1 MKLLFDYNTNDGD
14 LEIHQLI
21 GHIDKDIDYNKLKSD
36 IISATKDVIRVIGQP
51 VYDAIVALYEAGSLT
66 EDNAD
71 LLYHTRYPIA
81 LDAYRHHA
89 KSSDVTHSNNGR
101 KMRVDDHEKQ
111 AFEWMIDRD
120 NENLERK
127 YYKAFDEL
135 IQYLDENNTLWK
147 SSTAFQ
153 ESQKYF
159 VRTTADF
166 DPYYPINSRLLLIKL
181 QPAFRQCE
189 KRQIM
194 SRLPEGKYDT
204 IKNKLKAATALD
216 AEETLLVDL
225 IKEACVFHALSW
237 GMRVLRVTLFP
248 EGVLQAYKS
257 YTQTTKASIPS
268 VKLETELAAQE
279 FSKRSE
285 EVLQE
290 LEGLVTDQNGA
301 NTAEDIDCMSNPN
314 YTFDDDDSFV
324 SLP

>member
-1 MKLLFDYNTNDGD
+1 MKLLFDYDTNNGD
-14 LEIHQLI
+14 LEIHELI
-21 GHIDKDIDYNKLKSD
+21 GHIDKDIDFKKLKSD
-36 IISATKDVIRVIGQP
+36 IISATKELIRVIGQP
-51 VYDAIVALYEAGSLT
+51 VYDSVVTIYEAGSLT
-66 EDNAD
+66 DDQND
-71 LLYHTRYPIA
+71 LLYNTRYPIA
-81 LDAYRHHA
+81 LDAIRHHI
-89 KSSDVTHSNNGR
+89 KSSDVTHGNNGR

-111 AFEWMIDRD
+111 AFEWMLDRD

-135 IQYLDENNTLWK
+135 IQYLDETNTLWK

-166 DPYYPINSRLLLIKL
+166 DPYYPINSRLLLLKL

-194 SRLPEGKYDT
+194 PRLPEGEFNA
-204 IKNKLKAATALD
+204 IKDKLKAATPLD
-216 AEETLLVDL
+216 ADESLLVDL
-225 IKEACVFHALSW
+225 IKEACVFHALAW

-248 EGVLQAYKS
+248 EGVLQNFTS
-257 YTQTTKASIPS
+257 DRTTTKGRLPS

-279 FSKRSE
+279 FASRSK
-285 EVLQE
+285 EVLKE
-290 LEGLVTDQNGA
+290 LETMVTDQNGE
-301 NTAEDIDCMSNPN
+301 NTAEDIDCMSNPK

-324 SLP
+324 SL

>member
-1 MKLLFDYNTNDGD
+1 MKLLFDYDTNDGD

-21 GHIDKDIDYNKLKSD
+21 GHIDKDIDFDKLKSD
-36 IISATKDVIRVIGQP
+36 IISATKDVIRVIGKP
-51 VYDAIVALYEAGSLT
+51 VYDSVVTIYESGSLT
-66 EDNAD
+66 DDQKD
-71 LLYHTRYPIA
+71 LLYNTRYPIA
-81 LDAYRHHA
+81 LDAFRHHV
-89 KSSDVTHSNNGR
+89 KSSDVTHGNNGR

-111 AFEWMIDRD
+111 AFEWMLDRD

-159 VRTTADF
+159 IRTTADF
-166 DPYYPINSRLLLIKL
+166 DPYYPINSRLLLLKL

-194 SRLPEGKYDT
+194 PRLPEGEFNA
-204 IKNKLKAATALD
+204 IKDKLKSSTALD

-225 IKEACVFHALSW
+225 IKEACVFHALAW

-248 EGVLQAYKS
+248 EGVLQNFTS
-257 YTQTTKASIPS
+257 DRTTTKGRLPS

-279 FSKRSE
+279 FEKRSK

-290 LEGLVTDQNGA
+290 LESLVTTQNGE
-301 NTAEDIDCMSNPN
+301 NTAEDIDCMSNPT

-324 SLP
+324 SL